1 MITLWLV
8 ELFANELAILRNNKQ
23 EYTPLQNSFK
33 QFLLRP
39 VIQVNIY
46 LLYFLDI
53 TYFMHLLKIIV
64 YIIVSQLCLLFFMLV
79 ITFFY

>member
-8 ELFANELAILRNNKQ
+8 ELFANELAILRNNQQ
-23 EYTPLQNSFK
+23 EYTILLNSFK

-46 LLYFLDI
+46 YY
-53 TYFMHLLKIIV
+53 T
-64 YIIVSQLCLLFFMLV
+64 S
-79 ITFFY
+79 

>member
-23 EYTPLQNSFK
+23 EYALLHNSFK
-33 QFLLRP
+33 QFLMRP

-46 LLYFLDI
+46 LLYFIVHRYIDI
-53 TYFMHLLKIIV
+53 TTIINNKR
-64 YIIVSQLCLLFFMLV
+64 IGLQLCILIFC
-79 ITFFY
+79 